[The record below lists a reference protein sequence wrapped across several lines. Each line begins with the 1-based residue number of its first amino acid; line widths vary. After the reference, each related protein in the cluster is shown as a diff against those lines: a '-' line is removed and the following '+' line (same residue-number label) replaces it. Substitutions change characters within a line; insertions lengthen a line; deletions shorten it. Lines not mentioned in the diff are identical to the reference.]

1 MTQEK
6 KLYRSSTDVTL
17 GGVCAGLA
25 DFFNMDPTIMRLI
38 FVVLFLSGT
47 LGFWVYIILWIV
59 IPTEPAGYAKPSR
72 PAGETVL
79 KAESVEPVQAEVV
92 DAAGDEIPEP
102 IDLDDAE

>member
-6 KLYRSSTDVTL
+6 KLYRSNTDVML

-25 DFFNMDPTIMRLI
+25 DFFGMDPTIMRLI
-38 FVVLFLSGT
+38 FVVLLLSGS
-47 LGFWVYIILWIV
+47 LGLWVYLVLWIV
-59 IPTEPAGYAKPSR
+59 IPMEPAGYAKPSR

-79 KAESVEPVQAEVV
+79 DAEPIEPAQAEVV

-102 IDLDDAE
+102 IDLDDVE

>member
-1 MTQEK
+1 MTQAK
-6 KLYRSSTDVTL
+6 KLYRSSTDVML

-47 LGFWVYIILWIV
+47 LGLWVYIILWIV
-59 IPTEPAGYAKPSR
+59 IPIEPTGYAKPSR

-79 KAESVEPVQAEVV
+79 DAEPVESVRDEVI

-102 IDLDDAE
+102 PERDDA